1 MRNLLSQLRFRLIL
15 GALVFLLGLTG
26 AVVLVV
32 RDSLLFSARNMTTVG
47 AHAFL
52 EQRQTSLVEIT
63 RREAELSDHTVHHN
77 PGDLEHLDQRLR
89 ELVLTPN
96 AFAFVMDAEGKLVS
110 EPTNKIRKLFSA
122 EVVASDSSWQGV
134 SLLETPDVEM
144 RNILLEMQAGKTGV
158 RQIELGGEPVIIAY
172 APMKEVGWSL
182 ALVETVA
189 GITMKTE
196 PLLEENQN
204 GVNDILQATVLTIG
218 YFAIIAIVGAIIAA
232 RALTKPVQAL
242 VKGTRTIAAGD
253 LTVRLP
259 VNSNDELGVLADS
272 FNRMADSLQTRTQEL
287 VEANQTAIENARK
300 VEQTRTLAAVE
311 ERQRLARELHDS
323 AAQSLYSLT
332 LLAEASRRNIASGEI
347 EKVRDQVAR
356 LGEMAQQT
364 LKEMRL
370 LVYQLR
376 PMALETDNLTDA
388 IQHRLDA
395 VEKRSGVNAQLKVEL
410 NVKLP
415 AKVENDLFRIAQ
427 EALNNAL
434 KHAEATVIT
443 VTLHGGS
450 QFVELDIVDN
460 GKGFDTI
467 GIQDQGGMGL
477 GNIRERTEA
486 LGGQFTITSQPGSGT
501 RVWVRIPT
509 NGSVS
514 RIGGGSNDS

>member
-1 MRNLLSQLRFRLIL
+1 MRNLLSQLQTRLIL
-15 GALVFLLGLTG
+15 GALAFLLGLTG
-26 AVVLVV
+26 AVILVV
-32 RDSLLFSARNMTTVG
+32 RDSLLFSARNMSDVG
-47 AHAFL
+47 AQALL
-52 EQRQTSLVEIT
+52 EQRQTSLVEIA
-63 RREAELSDHTVHHN
+63 RREAELSDHAVHHD
-77 PGDLEHLDQRLR
+77 PSDLSPLNGRLR
-89 ELVLTPN
+89 ALALTPN
-96 AFAFVMDAEGKLVS
+96 SFAFVLDDEGKLIAD
-110 EPTNKIRKLFSA
+110 PTNNIGKLISEKITSSDYSSPAFSLI
-122 EVVASDSSWQGV
+122 ESSDTD
-134 SLLETPDVEM
+134 LRE
-144 RNILLEMQAGKTGV
+144 ILLKMQAGDAGADHMKFGA
-158 RQIELGGEPVIIAY
+158 ELAIIAY
-172 APMKEVGWSL
+172 APLIEMGWSL
-182 ALVETVA
+182 AIVEPVTD
-189 GITMKTE
+189 ITASAE
-196 PLLEENQN
+196 PLAEEIQN
-204 GVNDILQATVLTIG
+204 GVDGILQATLKTIG
-218 YFAIIAIVGAIIAA
+218 YFAVVAIVGAIFAA
-232 RALTKPVQAL
+232 RALTKPIQGL
-242 VKGTRTIAAGD
+242 VKGTRSIATGD

-376 PMALETDNLTDA
+376 PLALETDNLVDA

-443 VTLHGGS
+443 VTLNGGS

-486 LGGQFTITSQPGSGT
+486 LGGQFTVTSRPGSGT